1 VPLTQSTDAAT
12 SAKAAKKAAKPKK
25 MAAAFFDVDNTLVRG
40 STTYYFAR
48 MAYTSNFFK
57 RTELWRFAWQQFRFI
72 ARGENAHMI
81 SHIKDQALALVKG
94 RTVDEM
100 MVLVH
105 KIYDQEIKDR
115 LWPETV
121 RLAQQHIKQGRE
133 VWLIT
138 AAPQELGDEIAKNLG
153 LTGAMGTRVE
163 HKDGKLT
170 GNLVGKTLHGK
181 EKRKAIRKLAKDRN
195 ISLRKS
201 FAYSDSHN
209 DLPMLTAVGHAV
221 AVNPDKLLK
230 IYAKSASWKIYDFKK
245 RELRRHKKAQAKKV
259 AANSVKI
266 GKRG

>member
-1 VPLTQSTDAAT
+1 MPD
-12 SAKAAKKAAKPKK
+12 KKPAKKATKPKK
-25 MAAAFFDVDNTLVRG
+25 LAAAFFDVDNTLVRG

-57 RTELWRFAWQQFRFI
+57 RTDLWRFAWQQFRFI

-81 SHIKDQALALVKG
+81 GHIKDQALALVKG

-100 MVLVH
+100 MALVH

-163 HKDGKLT
+163 QKDGKLT

-181 EKRKAIRKLAKDRN
+181 EKRKALRKLAKDRN

-209 DLPMLTAVGHAV
+209 DLPMLTAVAHAV

-230 IYAKSASWKIYDFKK
+230 IYAKAAGWKIYDFKK
-245 RELRRHKKAQAKKV
+245 RELRRHNKAQAK
-259 AANSVKI
+259 SVKI